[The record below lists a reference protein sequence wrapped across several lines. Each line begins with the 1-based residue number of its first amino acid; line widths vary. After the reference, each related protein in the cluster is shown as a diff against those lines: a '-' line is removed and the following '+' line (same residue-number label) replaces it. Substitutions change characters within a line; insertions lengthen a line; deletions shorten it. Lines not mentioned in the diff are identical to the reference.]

1 MKKLFIIALLTG
13 IFTSVQAQE
22 KILSLGADIQSSSLT
37 FEYEVSAKSAARV
50 DLDFMF
56 GEYNMI
62 VLKPEYH
69 FHKINH
75 AMDLGG
81 SGNLVPYHG
90 PGMVIGVG
98 EDDTTFALEFV
109 WGLEYDLND
118 VPFEVFMDAGPNFQ
132 FEPVSVFTLT
142 SSFGMRYKF

>member
-1 MKKLFIIALLTG
+1 MKKLFILALFIG

-22 KILSLGADIQSSSLT
+22 KVLSVGADIQTSSISL
-37 FEYEVSAKSAARV
+37 EYEVSPKSSARI

-56 GEYNMI
+56 GEYNRI
-62 VLKPEYH
+62 ILKPEYH
-69 FHKINH
+69 FHKVKN

-90 PGMVIGVG
+90 PGMVIGAG
-98 EDDTTFALEFV
+98 EDDTTIALEFV

-118 VPFEVFMDAGPNFQ
+118 VPFEIFLDAGPNFQ
-132 FEPVSVFTLT
+132 IEPVSVFTLT